1 MGSMKFLTLPDFV
14 FGFLLLLLCGCAQ
27 ISSPTG
33 GPIDEDPP
41 HVLKMSPAS
50 DQVNAR
56 PTSLRILFDEF
67 VALKNPQQQ
76 LVISPPIS
84 TKPTFRIKGK
94 EVRIELDPAS
104 FQDSTT
110 YVFSFGKGIVDLH
123 ESNPAEDL
131 NWAFSTGSV
140 IDSLAL
146 KGRVLD
152 RMTGEPKEGLRVL
165 LFQEPVEQDSIL
177 SGVLPDAIGMTDAQG
192 VFEIDYLADGNYFP
206 LALDDLNSDYTWDVG
221 EYLAFDSTAI
231 ACG

>member
-123 ESNPAEDL
+123 ESNPAEGL
-131 NWAFSTGSV
+131 NLGFFDGFRHRLTRLERPGSGSHDGRAKGRTSRLAFSRAGGTGFH
-140 IDSLAL
+140 LE
-146 KGRVLD
+146 R
-152 RMTGEPKEGLRVL
+152 
-165 LFQEPVEQDSIL
+165 
-177 SGVLPDAIGMTDAQG
+177 GVA
-192 VFEIDYLADGNYFP
+192 
-206 LALDDLNSDYTWDVG
+206 
-221 EYLAFDSTAI
+221 
-231 ACG
+231 